1 MRGRK
6 HRFFLTKNKEDKS
19 SPRQGGSDFPSENKE
34 DFDMAVFTGAGVA
47 IVTPFK
53 ANGEV
58 NYEKFAEL
66 IEDQISGGTDA
77 IIVCGTTGE
86 SSTLT
91 HEEHLDVIKYCVEKV
106 AGRIPVVAGTGSN
119 CTETAVYLSTEAEKS
134 GADALLLVTPYY
146 NKATQNGLYKHYKTI
161 ADSVKIP
168 CILYNVPS
176 RTGCN
181 IAPETIVR
189 LCTDVENIV
198 GVKEASGNI
207 SQIVKLMSLAKGKVD
222 LYSGN
227 DDQIVP
233 LLALG
238 GKGVISVLSNVAPK
252 QTHEICAKFFA
263 GDIEGSCAEQYRA
276 IPLCNALFCEVN
288 PIPVKMALNL
298 MGKEAGSLRPPLTDM
313 EEENKIKLEKAMK
326 EYGIL

>member
-1 MRGRK
+1 MRK
-6 HRFFLTKNKEDKS
+6 PL
-19 SPRQGGSDFPSENKE
+19 
-34 DFDMAVFTGAGVA
+34 FTGSGVA
-47 IVTPFK
+47 IVTPFTK
-53 ANGEV
+53 DTVDLHTLGKLLDFQLE
-58 NYEKFAEL
+58 
-66 IEDQISGGTDA
+66 SGTDA

-86 SSTLT
+86 ATT
-91 HEEHLDVIKYCVEKV
+91 MTYRERMRAIEFCVEHV
-106 AGRIPVVAGTGSN
+106 DGQVPVIAGSGSN
-119 CTETAVYLSTEAEKS
+119 STETAIVLSRDAQRV
-134 GADALLLVTPYY
+134 GADGLLVVTPYY
-146 NKATQNGLYKHYKTI
+146 NKATQNGLYKHFKAV
-161 ADSVKIP
+161 ADSVKVP

-181 IAPETIVR
+181 IAPETAVR

-198 GVKEASGNI
+198 GIKEASGNI
-207 SQIVKLMSLAKGKVD
+207 SQIVKLMSMADGKVD

-238 GKGVISVLSNVAPK
+238 GKGVISVLSNVAPR
-252 QTHEICAKFFA
+252 QTHDICAKFFA
-263 GDIEGSCAEQYRA
+263 GDVAGSAAEQFRA

-298 MGKEAGSLRPPLTDM
+298 MGKEVGSLRAPLTDM
-313 EEENKIKLEKAMK
+313 EPENVTKLEKAMK